1 VEIAAW
7 IHAALSRADDWCAEL
22 EQLRTLVAAEPR
34 SPSRTARTLELADA
48 TEHIQPDRSR
58 ALALYL
64 SAWRDGELAARGH
77 VLDLARELRAYV
89 TLAEIAAADHEDTKD
104 PEALVAAGRALIDAD
119 LMERAAQTF
128 IRAAEQHPSLA
139 DAIANSPRLLDV
151 RTSIALTRFAKV
163 DPEREIDACM
173 AKARDARDG
182 GAAYFLQAARIARLT
197 KLGRRAAILGL
208 AAKSAPND
216 REIVRMFED
225 VLLDSGS
232 ADDFLAYHR
241 RRLEATQ
248 GGADWVECV
257 RDAACELVLR
267 NVHPGLGLRMLRTS
281 IEHAYANK
289 IPGGV
294 RRHLAAW
301 ELLVANAKETRSTI
315 SLAAMLADGLRA
327 DLPPLDALYIA
338 RRGLEVAWKDAG
350 DPLAAQPYVAKLLDA
365 VPGHPLASAF
375 LSEAF
380 PDAPVALED
389 VPEPELEREPVMPT
403 VTFRIPTIAAART
416 PSVELKRDASPIPAP
431 PVEPPDATS
440 RSPRKVVPVDVVV
453 ELPTGAFFS
462 AVLRDLSTSG
472 AFVNSKRTLEV
483 GIVVTLEMR
492 LPGAKGLTERN
503 FRIDARI
510 ARKTDLGYGLAFVD
524 PPPELVAG
532 IKLLVGD

>member
-1 VEIAAW
+1 MEIAVW
-7 IHAALSRADDWCAEL
+7 VHSALSGADDWCAEL
-22 EQLRTLVAAEPR
+22 ERLRTLIAAEPR
-34 SPSRTARTLELADA
+34 GPGRLARTLELADA

-64 SAWRDGELAARGH
+64 SAWRDGELGARTR
-77 VLDLARELRAYV
+77 LIELARELRAYV
-89 TLAEIAAADHEDTKD
+89 TLAEIAQADHEATKD
-104 PEALVAAGRALIDAD
+104 PESLVTAGRALIDAD
-119 LMERAAQTF
+119 LGERAAQTF

-139 DAIANSPRLLDV
+139 DSITTSPRLVDV
-151 RTSIALTRFAKV
+151 RTAVALVKFGKV

-173 AKARDARDG
+173 AKAREAGDDA
-182 GAAYFLQAARIARLT
+182 AAYFLQAARIARLT
-197 KLGRRAAILGL
+197 KLSRRAALLGL

-225 VLLDSGS
+225 ILLDSGS

-301 ELLVANAKETRSTI
+301 ELLVANAKETRSTVA
-315 SLAAMLADGLRA
+315 LAPMLADGLRA
-327 DLPPLDALYIA
+327 DLPALDALYIA
-338 RRGLEVAWKDAG
+338 KRGLEVAWKDAG

-375 LSEAF
+375 LTEAF
-380 PDAPVALED
+380 PDAPI
-389 VPEPELEREPVMPT
+389 ELENIPEEKEPVMPT
-403 VTFRIPTIAAART
+403 VTFRIPTIATARA

-431 PVEPPDATS
+431 PVQPPDATT

-483 GIVVTLEMR
+483 GIIVTLEMR

-503 FRIDARI
+503 FRIDAKI
-510 ARKTDLGYGLAFVD
+510 ARKTDIGYGLAFVN

-532 IKLLVGD
+532 ITLLVGD

>member
-1 VEIAAW
+1 MEIAGW
-7 IHAALSRADDWCAEL
+7 VHAALSRADDWRAEL
-22 EQLRTLVAAEPR
+22 EKLRAALPTERRRPER
-34 SPSRTARTLELADA
+34 LARTLELADA
-48 TEHIQPDRSR
+48 TEHIEPDRSR

-64 SAWRDGELAARGH
+64 AAWRDGERGARTH
-77 VLDLARELRAYV
+77 LLELARELRAYM
-89 TLAEIAAADHEDTKD
+89 TLAEIAHADHEDTKD

-119 LMERAAQTF
+119 LAERAAQTF

-139 DAIANSPRLLDV
+139 DSIATSPRLIDV
-151 RTSIALTRFAKV
+151 RVSIGLTKLANV

-173 AKARDARDG
+173 GKARDAGDG
-182 GAAYFLQAARIARLT
+182 GAPYFLQAARIARMT
-197 KLGRRAAILGL
+197 KLTRRAAILGL

-232 ADDFLAYHR
+232 ADDFLVYHR
-241 RRLEATQ
+241 HRLEATQ

-289 IPGGV
+289 LPGRM
-294 RRHLAAW
+294 RRHIAAW

-315 SLAAMLADGLRA
+315 ALAPLLADGLRA

-338 RRGLEVAWKDAG
+338 KRGLEVAWKDAG
-350 DPLAAQPYVAKLLDA
+350 DALAAQPYVAKLLDRS
-365 VPGHPLASAF
+365 PGHPLAAAF

-380 PDAPVALED
+380 PDAPIDLVD
-389 VPEPELEREPVMPT
+389 IPEEKEPVMPT
-403 VTFRIPTIAAART
+403 VTFRIPTIATARL

-431 PVEPPDATS
+431 PAPPPDATM

-462 AVLRDLSTSG
+462 AMLRDLSTSG
-472 AFVNSKRTLEV
+472 AFVSSKRVLEV
-483 GIVVTLEMR
+483 GIVVTLEIR
-492 LPGAKGLTERN
+492 LPGAKGLTQRN

-510 ARKTDLGYGLAFVD
+510 ARKTELGYGLAFVN

-532 IKLLVGD
+532 ITLLVGD

>member
-1 VEIAAW
+1 MWV
-7 IHAALSRADDWCAEL
+7 HAALSRSDDWCAEL
-22 EQLRTLVAAEPR
+22 EKLRIAVAAEPR
-34 SPSRTARTLELADA
+34 GPERLARTLELADA

-64 SAWRDGELAARGH
+64 AAWRDGELGARKH
-77 VLDLARELRAYV
+77 LLDLARELRAYV
-89 TLAEIAAADHEDTKD
+89 TLAEIAQADHEDTKD

-119 LMERAAQTF
+119 LGERAAQTF
-128 IRAAEQHPSLA
+128 IRAAEEHPSLA
-139 DAIANSPRLLDV
+139 DSIVKSPRLTDV
-151 RTSIALTRFAKV
+151 RVSIALAKFAKI

-173 AKARDARDG
+173 AKARDAGDG
-182 GAAYFLQAARIARLT
+182 AAAYFLQAARIARMT
-197 KLGRRAAILGL
+197 KLDRRAAILGL

-281 IEHAYANK
+281 IEHAYANQ
-289 IPGGV
+289 IPGAV

-315 SLAAMLADGLRA
+315 ALAPMLADGLNA

-338 RRGLEVAWKDAG
+338 KRGLEVAWKDAG

-365 VPGHPLASAF
+365 VPGHPLAAAF

-380 PDAPVALED
+380 PDAPIALED
-389 VPEPELEREPVMPT
+389 IPEEKEPVMPT
-403 VTFRIPTIAAART
+403 VTFRIPTIAAARA
-416 PSVELKRDASPIPAP
+416 PSREIMREASPIPAP
-431 PVEPPDATS
+431 PVPPPDATT

-472 AFVNSKRTLEV
+472 AFVNSKRALEV

-510 ARKTDLGYGLAFVD
+510 ARKTDLGYGLAFIN
-524 PPPELVAG
+524 PPPELTAG